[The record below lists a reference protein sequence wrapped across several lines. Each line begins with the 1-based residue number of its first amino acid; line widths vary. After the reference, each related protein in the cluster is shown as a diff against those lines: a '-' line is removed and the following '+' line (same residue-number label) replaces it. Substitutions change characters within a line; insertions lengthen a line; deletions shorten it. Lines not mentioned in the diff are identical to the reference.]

1 VNSLISH
8 PRLVLAAFIGTL
20 VCGNAHAQILNGNFN
35 SGLTSWTSVGDAGIV
50 SGAARV
56 TTASSEFEDDF
67 PATAGAF
74 NISGTSAAL
83 GGGAL
88 EFAVGLSATG
98 LDLSVSNTAFEGSA
112 ITQTFNVTAGDTLSF
127 NYNFLTNEGTF
138 LDYAFYTVNGTK
150 FNLAQVANATS
161 ASSSFAFETGLL
173 TASHVFT
180 TTGAVTLSFGVVD
193 IGDFGVTSALD
204 LDNVTVVTAIPEPST
219 YAALQAVGIFAV
231 VAVRRRRAV

>member
-1 VNSLISH
+1 MNSLISH

-219 YAALQAVGIFAV
+219 YAALLAVGIFAV
-231 VAVRRRRAV
+231 VVVRRRRAV